1 MPSSSSKVAKRFS
14 AAGRAA
20 SRITL
25 LPQDA
30 MRLRLAQRTSD
41 GCDSTKRLAL
51 NAQPTSR
58 AELSAGCGIS
68 GNGDGSAKLGHHAR
82 HQSAKLLGLRCAC
95 LHLILRVLALK
106 RQHRLN
112 ILCLGNLAG

>member
-58 AELSAGCGIS
+58 AEQAPGVGFQGMAMVRPNLGITLDIS
-68 GNGDGSAKLGHHAR
+68 RPSSWA
-82 HQSAKLLGLRCAC
+82 
-95 LHLILRVLALK
+95 
-106 RQHRLN
+106 
-112 ILCLGNLAG
+112 